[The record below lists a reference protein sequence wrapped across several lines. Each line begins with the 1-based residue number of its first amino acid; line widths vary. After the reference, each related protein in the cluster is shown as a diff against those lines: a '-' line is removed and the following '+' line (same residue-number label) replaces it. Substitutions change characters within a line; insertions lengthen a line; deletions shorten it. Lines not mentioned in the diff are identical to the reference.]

1 MFSKEAKL
9 KRAERKRKKDKI
21 DAYKELGKKNYDK
34 GFTPDMSEKTRK
46 SFKKSGRRK
55 DKRVDIAGEIK
66 KSGDPYL
73 GTLGNLRT
81 KYKDAKTAKKAGAF
95 KKGGMIIAPK
105 SGSAHYKSKQNA
117 KSIAKKY
124 FKGGIN

>member
-21 DAYKELGKKNYDK
+21 DAYKELGEKNYDK
-34 GFTPDMSEKTRK
+34 GFTPDMSEKVRK
-46 SFKKSGRRK
+46 SFKKTRRK
-55 DKRVDIAGEIK
+55 NQKVDIAGEIK

-95 KKGGMIIAPK
+95 KKGGMVIAPK

>member
-21 DAYKELGKKNYDK
+21 DAYKELGEKNYDK
-34 GFTPDMSEKTRK
+34 GFTPDMSEKVRK
-46 SFKKSGRRK
+46 SFKKTRRK
-55 DKRVDIAGEIK
+55 NQKVDIAGEIK

-95 KKGGMIIAPK
+95 KKGGMVN
-105 SGSAHYKSKQNA
+105 S
-117 KSIAKKY
+117 KSITKKY
-124 FKGGIN
+124 FKGGMV

>member
-1 MFSKEAKL
+1 MTEYTVDKDGNVKSKKAKL
-9 KRAERKRKKDKI
+9 KDAERKRKKDKI

-95 KKGGMIIAPK
+95 KKGGMVN
-105 SGSAHYKSKQNA
+105 S
-117 KSIAKKY
+117 KSITKKY
-124 FKGGIN
+124 FKGGMV

>member
-1 MFSKEAKL
+1 MVLGFLKSKKAKL
-9 KRAERKRKKDKI
+9 KDAERKRKKDKI

-95 KKGGMIIAPK
+95 KKGGMVN
-105 SGSAHYKSKQNA
+105 S
-117 KSIAKKY
+117 KSITKKY
-124 FKGGIN
+124 FKGGMV

>member
-9 KRAERKRKKDKI
+9 KRAERKRRQDKI

-34 GFTPDMSEKTRK
+34 GFTPDMGEKTRK

-55 DKRVDIAGEIK
+55 DQRVDIAGEIK

-95 KKGGMIIAPK
+95 KKGGMVIAPK

>member
-9 KRAERKRKKDKI
+9 KRAERKRRQDKI
-21 DAYKELGKKNYDK
+21 DAYKKLGKKNYDK
-34 GFTPDMSEKTRK
+34 GFTPDMGEKTRK

-55 DKRVDIAGEIK
+55 DQRVDIAGEIK

-95 KKGGMIIAPK
+95 KKGGMVN
-105 SGSAHYKSKQNA
+105 S
-117 KSIAKKY
+117 KSIVKKY
-124 FKGGIN
+124 FKGGIV